1 MGSEYMICLR
11 CGGKTHVEFNHNVE
25 INSYD
30 YCFIDE
36 IPLKDRN
43 IKNVKCYRCF
53 NCGDITINQYD
64 LREKI
69 ILMLCER
76 KQNNE

>member
-1 MGSEYMICLR
+1 MIEWGLFIFLIGSEFMICLR

-36 IPLKDRN
+36 IPLKNRN
-43 IKNVKCYRCF
+43 IKMLNVIDVF
-53 NCGDITINQYD
+53 VVVI
-64 LREKI
+64 
-69 ILMLCER
+69 
-76 KQNNE
+76 